1 MATRVSQLLSKLER
15 LQSTIE
21 GTMSLG
27 LPGESITAR
36 ERFAVLKQLWDTHDC
51 MERFIIAEERHFTDD
66 EVDFMTEPGR
76 TWKEMKHEF
85 KDRF

>member
-1 MATRVSQLLSKLER
+1 MADRVSQLLSKLDR
-15 LQSTIE
+15 LTDTVQTVLIDRK
-21 GTMSLG
+21 GDIR
-27 LPGESITAR
+27 PD
-36 ERFAVLKQLWDTHDC
+36 ERFKVLKQLWDTHDC

-76 TWKEMKHEF
+76 TWKEMKQEF